1 MTRSWGRPRASR
13 TQLSSSGPAYPKN
26 AWSPPAANPSSETNR
41 SAISSAMVNLLRARP
56 QVLDSTT
63 SRRRETYRP
72 GYARGVTDVMRQPSM
87 RLTATVLGAPD
98 AQELAAFYRRLL
110 GWAARVDEPGWVA
123 LSAPDG
129 GAGLSFQTETAYVS
143 PTWTSRS
150 TTWRPPGPTRSPRAL
165 C

>member
-1 MTRSWGRPRASR
+1 
-13 TQLSSSGPAYPKN
+13 
-26 AWSPPAANPSSETNR
+26 
-41 SAISSAMVNLLRARP
+41 MVNLLRARP
-56 QVLDSTT
+56 ARAGLYDLPPPRDS
-63 SRRRETYRP
+63 SLRDG
-72 GYARGVTDVMRQPSM
+72 GYARSVAGVMRHPSM

-110 GWAARVDEPGWVA
+110 GWTARKDEPGWVA